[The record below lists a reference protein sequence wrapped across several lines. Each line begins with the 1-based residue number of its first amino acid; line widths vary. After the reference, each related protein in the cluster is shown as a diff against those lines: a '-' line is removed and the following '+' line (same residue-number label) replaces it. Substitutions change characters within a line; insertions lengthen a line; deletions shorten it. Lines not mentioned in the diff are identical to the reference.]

1 MSRTN
6 PVVRE
11 HGTVARYRWGVTGNE
26 PGNGCRCFECSDAVY
41 RYERARRHAREAGV
55 PAFYDATEVREHLLW
70 LRSVGVGRRRISQV
84 TGIAVST
91 IKALRDGHRT
101 RVRPETADKLMG
113 VSLAMASPGTNI
125 PGGPTFAL
133 VDELLAMGYTQ
144 TELCRRLGM
153 RTRGLNLR
161 RDTGLITAGRAERI
175 RRLHRQLTACRD
187 AQREWDAERQADYR
201 RRDRSGEQINRR
213 RRAS

>member
-11 HGTVARYRWGVTGNE
+11 HGTVARYRWGVTGNQ

-41 RYERARRHAREAGV
+41 RYEKARRHLREDGI
-55 PAFYDATEVREHLLW
+55 PAFIDATEVREHLLW
-70 LRSVGVGRRRISQV
+70 LQSVGVGRRRVSQV
-84 TGIAVST
+84 TGIAMST
-91 IKALRDGHRT
+91 INALRGGHRT

-125 PGGPTFAL
+125 AGGPTFAL
-133 VDELLAMGYTQ
+133 VDELLAMGYSQ

-153 RTRGLNLR
+153 RTRSLNLR
-161 RDTGLITAGRAERI
+161 RSTGLITAGRAARI
-175 RRLHRQLTACRD
+175 ASLHRQLTARRD
-187 AQREWDAERQADYR
+187 AQREWDAGRQADYR
-201 RRDRSGEQINRR
+201 RRDRAGEPINRR
-213 RRAS
+213 NKAS